1 MSITTGTIPAAT
13 SPRGSSAPAPFTGS
27 LIAFPT
33 QVRRRLPVT
42 ETQVKLR
49 DLTLGRRLE
58 CGRHCG
64 GCETCTRKAIADLR
78 ATLGG
83 AR

>member
-1 MSITTGTIPAAT
+1 MSITTATIPAAT
-13 SPRGSSAPAPFTGS
+13 AASGPAPFTGS

-33 QVRRRLPVT
+33 PVRRRLDVSDR
-42 ETQVKLR
+42 QVKLR
-49 DLTLGRRLE
+49 DLALGRRLE

-64 GCETCTRKAIADLR
+64 GCETCTRKAIAELR

-83 AR
+83 TR